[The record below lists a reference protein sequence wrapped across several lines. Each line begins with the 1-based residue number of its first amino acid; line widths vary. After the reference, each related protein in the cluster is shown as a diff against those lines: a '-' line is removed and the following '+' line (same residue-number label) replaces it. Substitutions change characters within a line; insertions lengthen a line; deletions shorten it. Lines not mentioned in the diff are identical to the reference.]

1 MEIIS
6 INEQNYNSAFN
17 VLVQL
22 WSNLDFNEFKQ
33 RMYLQ
38 ELLGYK
44 LYGMLEKDQVLG
56 LVGLR
61 TVHSFAKG
69 LYIEIDDLVV
79 DEKKRKQYIGEALID
94 FVAKYAKER
103 NANFLFLN
111 ARTRAIP
118 FYEKLNFVMHGSLA
132 MKFGLEH

>member
-1 MEIIS
+1 MEIIL
-6 INEQNYNSAFN
+6 INEQHYNSAFN

-22 WSNLDFNEFKQ
+22 RSNLDFNEFKR

-38 ELLGYK
+38 ELLGYR

-56 LVGLR
+56 LVGFR
-61 TVHSFAKG
+61 IVHSFARG

-79 DEKKRKQYIGEALID
+79 DEKKRKQHIGEALID
-94 FVAKYAKER
+94 FVADYAKER

-111 ARTRAIP
+111 ARIPAIP
-118 FYEKLNFVMHGSLA
+118 FYEKLNFVMHGSPA
-132 MKFGLEH
+132 MKFELKH